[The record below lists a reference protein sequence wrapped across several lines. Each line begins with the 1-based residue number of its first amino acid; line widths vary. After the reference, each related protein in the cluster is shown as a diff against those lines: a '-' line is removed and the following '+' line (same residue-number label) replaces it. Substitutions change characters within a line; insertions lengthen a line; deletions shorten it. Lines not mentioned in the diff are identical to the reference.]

1 MKQALQALLLVLVV
15 VVAGELV
22 AYPFFF
28 RDDQQAHF
36 LPGFA
41 EIAQA
46 WRAGELPWVSRYSWC
61 AGGLL
66 GEYQYGLFNPV
77 VQLAVVASSFIPDLA
92 LRDACLVAFF
102 AWIMAW
108 GSVRLARDHGL
119 DECFGLAL
127 AAVVCFNRF
136 ALDLGWRS
144 WLPMAIG
151 ATWIPWFWHAC
162 ARSRLS
168 VWRLV
173 LSLSLVLTA
182 GWPFAVAATGTLG
195 IFYFLL
201 ALYRRQWRRAG
212 LLVVGALCALTLSS
226 AALGSL
232 VEHSRSA
239 TRAQSSN
246 WQYRLEIWDALPFV
260 LPGLIAHSQGMEIVN
275 LYTDIGWIPCLGILG
290 ALLQRKERQ
299 PLWWLAL
306 AWFALGLSPSLAGM
320 RFSFRWLNYLNPLLG
335 LLGLIWLQRQAGNRD
350 HRFGPATWAA
360 LLLGQ
365 VLGPLLDSL
374 RGQPHRWEAGPIVLL
389 VLFCLIW
396 NGRPQQRSK
405 LVLAATLIG
414 LWLAVPLTALSG
426 HQYPS
431 APIAP
436 SGLVN
441 NQRVWLSL
449 YSWDELLDKR
459 SELVVAARYGN
470 AGMAERVEF
479 VNGYSPL
486 FVAPLIRAWPFSN
499 VGSLDTSEWARVNV
513 ALGAVPG
520 GLMDK
525 LGITGLLLSPQ
536 WSGLG
541 RVLAENGWTAAG
553 TEGLMQVWTRG
564 PGRRPCFQ
572 SLTRAAFREKWAAVV
587 EQALEPNGISVIH
600 GGPDGLR
607 SFAPLPCGPEVL
619 ERNSA
624 RVEVSANPAS
634 QPALLAAHRSYLE
647 GYRATLNGQPLPIY
661 NLNLQQM
668 AVEVPPGSPAGTLQ
682 IAYRPRIFEWA
693 PWLMALGLLGT
704 LTAQKIGPAE
714 SEQKADP
721 EQRGSGR
728 QPNQVAAVAQVHVE
742 DGHQQSLEAGDEQSQ
757 HGTPNA

>member
-1 MKQALQALLLVLVV
+1 MG
-15 VVAGELV
+15 GELV

-36 LPGFA
+36 LPGFS

-66 GEYQYGLFNPV
+66 GEYQYGIFNPV
-77 VQLAVVASSFIPDLA
+77 VQLAVVASSFIPDMA

-108 GSVRLARDHGL
+108 GSLRLARDHGL
-119 DECFGLAL
+119 DEYFGLAL

-162 ARSRLS
+162 ARPRLS

-173 LSLSLVLTA
+173 LSLYLVLTA

-195 IFYFLL
+195 IFYFLV
-201 ALYRRQWRRAG
+201 ALYRRQWRRAA
-212 LLVVGALCALTLSS
+212 LLVLGAGCALALSS
-226 AALGSL
+226 PALGAL
-232 VEHSRSA
+232 VEHSRTA
-239 TRAQSSN
+239 IRAQSSN
-246 WQYRLEIWDALPFV
+246 WQYRLEIWDGLPFV
-260 LPGLIAHSQGMEIVN
+260 LPGLIAHSRGMEMVN
-275 LYTDIGWIPCLGILG
+275 LYTDLGWIPCLGILG

-306 AWFALGLSPSLAGM
+306 VWFGLGLSPSLAGM
-320 RFSFRWLNYLNPLLG
+320 RFSFRWLNYLNPLMG
-335 LLGLIWLQRQAGNRD
+335 LLGLIWLQRQASQPA
-350 HRFGPATWAA
+350 HRFGPATWTA

-365 VLGPLLDSL
+365 ILGPLGDSL
-374 RGQPHRWEAGPIVLL
+374 RGFPHRWEAGPILLL
-389 VLFCLIW
+389 VLFCLAW
-396 NGRPQQRSK
+396 NGRPGQRSP
-405 LVLAATLIG
+405 LVLGGTLIG

-431 APIAP
+431 APIP
-436 SGLVN
+436 PGTRVKN
-441 NQRVWLSL
+441 DRVWLSL
-449 YSWDELLDKR
+449 YSWEELLDNR
-459 SELVVAARYGN
+459 AELVVSARYGN
-470 AGMAERVEF
+470 AAMPERVEF

-513 ALGAVPG
+513 ALGTAPA

-525 LGITGLLLSPQ
+525 LGISGLLLSPQ

-541 RVLAENGWTAAG
+541 RVLAQNGWTPAG
-553 TEGLMQVWTRG
+553 AEGLMQVWTRG

-572 SLTRAAFREKWAAVV
+572 SLTQAAFREKWAAVV
-587 EQALEPNGISVIH
+587 EQALEPNGIAVVH
-600 GGPDGLR
+600 GSPDGLR
-607 SFAPLPCGPEVL
+607 SFAPLQCGREML
-619 ERNSA
+619 ERNGA
-624 RVEVSANPAS
+624 QVQISANPGN
-634 QPALLAAHRSYLE
+634 QPALVAVHRSYLE
-647 GYRATLNGQPLPIY
+647 GYRASLNGQRLKLY
-661 NLNLQQM
+661 NLNLQHM
-668 AVEVPPGSPAGTLQ
+668 AVELPPGSPAGALQ
-682 IAYRPRIFEWA
+682 VVYRPRIFDWA
-693 PWLMALGLLGT
+693 PALMVLGLLGT
-704 LTAQKIGPAE
+704 LAAQKVRPAE
-714 SEQKADP
+714 GEEQADP
-721 EQRGSGR
+721 EQRGPGHQADQGR
-728 QPNQVAAVAQVHVE
+728 TLTQVHVE
-742 DGHQQSLEAGDEQSQ
+742 DGHQQRFEAGDDQSQ
-757 HGTPNA
+757 HGSPNS

>member
-1 MKQALQALLLVLVV
+1 MRGQALQALLLVLVV
-15 VVAGELV
+15 VVAGELA

-46 WRAGELPWVSRYSWC
+46 WRSGELPLVSRYSWC

-66 GEYQYGLFNPV
+66 GEYQYGIFNPI
-77 VQLAVVASSFIPDLA
+77 VQLAVVASSFVPDMA
-92 LRDACLVAFF
+92 VRDACLVAFF
-102 AWIMAW
+102 AWITAW
-108 GSVRLARDHGL
+108 GSARLARDHGL
-119 DECFGLAL
+119 DPSMALAL
-127 AAVVCFNRF
+127 AGVVCFNRF
-136 ALDLGWRS
+136 AMDLGWRS

-151 ATWIPWFWHAC
+151 AAWIPWFWHAC
-162 ARSRLS
+162 ARPSLS
-168 VWRLV
+168 MWRLV
-173 LSLSLVLTA
+173 LSLYLVLTA

-195 IFYFLL
+195 VFYFLL
-201 ALYRRQWRRAG
+201 AVYRRQWRRAG
-212 LLVVGALCALTLSS
+212 LLVVGAICALALSS
-226 AALGSL
+226 PTLGSL

-239 TRAQSSN
+239 IRAQSSN
-246 WQYRLEIWDALPFV
+246 WQYRLEIWDALPYL

-290 ALLQRKERQ
+290 ALLQRRERQ

-335 LLGLIWLQRQAGNRD
+335 LLGLIWLQRQAGNPA
-350 HRFGPATWAA
+350 HRFGRATWAA

-365 VLGPLLDSL
+365 VLGPLLDHL
-374 RGQPHRWEAGPIVLL
+374 RGLPHRWEAGPILLL
-389 VLFCLIW
+389 VLFCLAW
-396 NGRPQQRSK
+396 NRLPRQRSQ
-405 LVLAATLIG
+405 LVLGGTLIG

-431 APIAP
+431 APIPPAT
-436 SGLVN
+436 LVKN
-441 NQRVWLSL
+441 DRVWLSL
-449 YSWDELLDKR
+449 YSWEELLDSR
-459 SELVVAARYGN
+459 AELVVSARYGN
-470 AGMAERVEF
+470 TAMTERVEF

-513 ALGAVPG
+513 SLGAAPG

-541 RVLAENGWTAAG
+541 RVLAQNGWTAAG
-553 TEGLMQVWTRG
+553 SEGLMQVWTRG
-564 PGRRPCFQ
+564 AGRRPCFQ
-572 SLTRAAFREKWAAVV
+572 SLTQTAFREKWTSVV
-587 EQALEPNGISVIH
+587 EQALEPDGIGVIR
-600 GGPDGLR
+600 GGPEGLR
-607 SFAPLPCGPEVL
+607 SFAALQCVSEVV
-619 ERNSA
+619 ERNRA
-624 RVEVSANPAS
+624 RVQVSANAS
-634 QPALLAAHRSYLE
+634 DRPALLAVRRSYLE
-647 GYRATLNGQPLPIY
+647 GYQASLNGQPLRLY

-668 AVEVPPGSPAGTLQ
+668 AVEIPAGSPAGTVQLV
-682 IAYRPRIFEWA
+682 YRPRIFNWA

-704 LTAQKIGPAE
+704 LTAQKSA
-714 SEQKADP
+714 
-721 EQRGSGR
+721 R
-728 QPNQVAAVAQVHVE
+728 
-742 DGHQQSLEAGDEQSQ
+742 
-757 HGTPNA
+757 